1 MISKIKNILSKQDKF
16 KLNFILFLN
25 FLTFFTEF
33 ISLASIPIFVGLIID
48 SSFILD
54 KFENYNFF
62 YFSDLNHIQAIKV
75 FGAIII
81 SIFLIKNILL
91 FILID
96 LTSRFVKKIK
106 LEISSKLLKS
116 YLFAPFAYHLRNN
129 PAVLTR
135 NTTES
140 VEGLSVYLAQTINMF
155 RECLAL
161 LVLFTLLAIV
171 NPVVTVSVTILFL
184 LLSVLYIK
192 IIRPII
198 KNKSERNEDLK
209 VNLIQMI
216 NETFGAIKDI
226 KILNKERDVLKFY
239 NHNREELEKNIFH
252 FTYFERSPRLILEV
266 LSIFF
271 ITISTII
278 LLNLNSN
285 TTTLL
290 TILSLIVISVV
301 RFIPAFNSIITS
313 ITYIRLYTPSINI
326 LLKELSNNKIELLNN
341 YEKKI
346 NSLNINK
353 KNNFISL
360 DNVSFSYPDEEKNI
374 IKKINFEIKEGIKLG
389 ITGETG
395 AGKSTLFHL
404 MLGLLKP
411 DTGNIYF
418 NNKSIYQDLDNWRNK
433 IGYIAQNIYLL
444 DATIEKNISFDFL
457 NEKVDKKRLEFSI
470 EMACLKDKILE
481 LPDGINT
488 KVGNDGIKLSGGEK
502 QRVALA
508 RAIYRNPSI
517 LFMDE
522 STSALDNQTE
532 KKIIDN
538 IKMNLKD
545 KTMIMIA
552 HRTTTI
558 KDCDQIINLKNGV
571 LEN

>member
-1 MISKIKNILSKQDKF
+1 MISKIKNILSKKDKF
-16 KLNFILFLN
+16 KLNFILFINL
-25 FLTFFTEF
+25 LTFFTEF
-33 ISLASIPIFVGLIID
+33 ISLASIPIFVASIID
-48 SSFILD
+48 SSFVIKKL
-54 KFENYNFF
+54 KNYIIF
-62 YFSDLNHIQAIKV
+62 YFSNFDHIELIKV
-75 FGAIII
+75 FGIIMI

-91 FILID
+91 FSLID
-96 LTSRFVKKIK
+96 LTSRFVQKIK
-106 LEISSKLLKS
+106 LEISLRLLKS
-116 YLFAPFAYHLRNN
+116 YLFAPFAYHLKNN
-129 PAVLTR
+129 PAILTR

-140 VEGLSVYLAQTINMF
+140 VEGLSVYLAQTINML

-161 LVLFTLLAIV
+161 FVLFTLLAIV
-171 NPVVTVSVTILFL
+171 NPVVTVSVSILFL

-192 IIRPII
+192 IIRPAI

-239 NHNREELEKNIFH
+239 NHNRQELEENILH
-252 FTYFERSPRLILEV
+252 FTFFEKSPRLILEV
-266 LSIFF
+266 LSILF

-278 LLNLNSN
+278 LLNLSSN
-285 TTTLL
+285 TTTLF

-326 LLKELSNNKIELLNN
+326 LLKELNNKKIELLDNN
-341 YEKKI
+341 HNKI
-346 NSLNINK
+346 INLNIDK

-360 DNVSFSYPDEEKNI
+360 DNVSFSYPEEKKNI
-374 IKKINFEIKEGIKLG
+374 LKEINFEIKEGIKLG
-389 ITGETG
+389 ITGKTG

-411 DTGNIYF
+411 DAGNIYF
-418 NNKSIYQDLDNWRNK
+418 NNKSIYQDLDIWRKK

-470 EMACLKDKILE
+470 EMACLKDKISE
-481 LPDGINT
+481 LPDGIST
-488 KVGNDGIKLSGGEK
+488 QVGNDGIKLSGGEK

-532 KKIIDN
+532 KKIIEN
-538 IKMNLKD
+538 IKMNLKN
-545 KTMIMIA
+545 KTMIIIA
-552 HRTTTI
+552 HRNTTI
-558 KDCDQIINLKNGV
+558 KDCDQVINLKNGV

>member
-1 MISKIKNILSKQDKF
+1 MISKIKNILSREDKL
-16 KLNFILFLN
+16 KLYFILFLN
-25 FLTFFTEF
+25 FFTFFTEF
-33 ISLASIPIFVGLIID
+33 LSLASIPIFVALIID
-48 SSFILD
+48 SSFVLD
-54 KFENYNFF
+54 KLENYNFF
-62 YFSDLNHIQAIKV
+62 YFSNLNHLEIIKV
-75 FGAIII
+75 FGIIII
-81 SIFLIKNILL
+81 SIFLIKNIIL

-106 LEISSKLLKS
+106 LDISSKLLKS
-116 YLFAPFAYHLRNN
+116 YLFAPFDYHLRNN

-140 VEGLSVYLAQTINMF
+140 VEGISVYLAQTINMF

-161 LVLFTLLAIV
+161 LVLFTLLALV
-171 NPVVTVSVTILFL
+171 NPIVTISVTILFL
-184 LLSVLYIK
+184 LLSVLYVK
-192 IIRPII
+192 IIRPTI
-198 KNKSERNEDLK
+198 KDKSERNEDLK
-209 VNLIQMI
+209 VSLIQMI

-226 KILNKERDVLKFY
+226 KILNKEKDVLKFY
-239 NHNREELEKNIFH
+239 NHNRQELERNIFH
-252 FTYFERSPRLILEV
+252 FTYLERSPRLILEV
-266 LSIFF
+266 LSILF

-285 TTTLL
+285 TTTLFSL
-290 TILSLIVISVV
+290 LSLIVISVV

-313 ITYIRLYTPSINI
+313 ITYIRLYTPSVNI
-326 LLKELSNNKIELLNN
+326 LLKELNNENKLLDTHQIKNN
-341 YEKKI
+341 
-346 NSLNINK
+346 NVNINT
-353 KNNFISL
+353 KNNSIAL

-374 IKKINFEIKEGIKLG
+374 LKKINFEIKEGIKLG

-418 NNKSIYQDLDNWRNK
+418 NNKSIYEDLDNWRNK

-488 KVGNDGIKLSGGEK
+488 QVGNDGIKLSGGEK

-552 HRTTTI
+552 HRNTSI

>member
-1 MISKIKNILSKQDKF
+1 MISKIKNILSNQDKF

-33 ISLASIPIFVGLIID
+33 ISIASIPIFVALIID
-48 SSFILD
+48 SSFVLEKLESYSFI
-54 KFENYNFF
+54 
-62 YFSDLNHIQAIKV
+62 YFSNLNHIEIVKI
-75 FGAIII
+75 FGIIII

-91 FILID
+91 FVLID

-106 LEISSKLLKS
+106 LDISSKLLKK
-116 YLFAPFAYHLRNN
+116 YLFASFDYHLKNN
-129 PAVLTR
+129 PALLTR

-140 VEGLSVYLAQTINMF
+140 VEGLSVYLAQTINML

-161 LVLFTLLAIV
+161 LVLFTLLVIV
-171 NPVVTVSVTILFL
+171 NPVVTVSVTTLFF
-184 LLSVLYIK
+184 LLSVLYVK
-192 IIRPII
+192 IFRPII

-226 KILNKERDVLKFY
+226 KILNKEKDVLKFY
-239 NHNREELEKNIFH
+239 NHNRQELERNIFH
-252 FTYFERSPRLILEV
+252 FTYLERSPRLILEV
-266 LSIFF
+266 LSILL

-278 LLNLNSN
+278 LLNLSSN
-285 TTTLL
+285 TTALL
-290 TILSLIVISVV
+290 SLLSLIVISVV

-313 ITYIRLYTPSINI
+313 ITYIRLYTPSVNI
-326 LLKELSNNKIELLNN
+326 LLKELNQNIELLETNQT
-341 YEKKI
+341 KI
-346 NSLNINK
+346 NSLNVNK
-353 KNNFISL
+353 KKDFIYL
-360 DNVSFSYPDEEKNI
+360 NNVSFSYPDEKKDI
-374 IKKINFEIKEGIKLG
+374 LKKINFEIKEGIKLG

-411 DTGNIYF
+411 DTGDIYF
-418 NNKSIYQDLDNWRNK
+418 NNKSIYHDLNNWRNK

-470 EMACLKDKILE
+470 EMACLKNKILE
-481 LPDGINT
+481 LPNGINT
-488 KVGNDGIKLSGGEK
+488 QVGNDGIKLSGGEK

-532 KKIIDN
+532 QKIIDN
-538 IKMNLKD
+538 IKTYLKE

-552 HRTTTI
+552 HRHTTI

>member
-75 FGAIII
+75 FGTIII

>member
-1 MISKIKNILSKQDKF
+1 MISKIKNILSREDKF

-33 ISLASIPIFVGLIID
+33 ISLASIPIFVTLIID
-48 SSFILD
+48 SSFVLD
-54 KFENYNFF
+54 KLENYNFL
-62 YFSDLNHIQAIKV
+62 YFSNLDHLEIIKI
-75 FGAIII
+75 FGIII
-81 SIFLIKNILL
+81 IIIFLIKNIIL

-106 LEISSKLLKS
+106 LDISSKLLKS
-116 YLFAPFAYHLRNN
+116 YLFAPFDYHLRNN

-140 VEGLSVYLAQTINMF
+140 VEGISVYLAQTINMF

-161 LVLFTLLAIV
+161 LVLFSLLVLV
-171 NPVVTVSVTILFL
+171 NPIVTISVTILFL
-184 LLSVLYIK
+184 LLSVLYVK
-192 IIRPII
+192 IIRPTI

-209 VNLIQMI
+209 VSLIQMI

-226 KILNKERDVLKFY
+226 KILNKEKDVLKFY
-239 NHNREELEKNIFH
+239 NYNRKELERNIFH
-252 FTYFERSPRLILEV
+252 FTYLERSPKLILEV

-271 ITISTII
+271 ITISTIV

-285 TTTLL
+285 TTTLFSL
-290 TILSLIVISVV
+290 LSLIIISVV

-313 ITYIRLYTPSINI
+313 ITYIRLYTPSVNI
-326 LLKELSNNKIELLNN
+326 LLKELNNKIKPLDTDLT
-341 YEKKI
+341 KI
-346 NSLNINK
+346 NNININT
-353 KNNFISL
+353 KNNFIAL
-360 DNVSFSYPDEEKNI
+360 DNVSFSYPDKQKNI
-374 IKKINFEIKEGIKLG
+374 LEKINFEIKEGIKLG

-444 DATIEKNISFDFL
+444 DASIEKNISFDFL
-457 NEKVDKKRLEFSI
+457 NEKVNKKRLEFSI

-488 KVGNDGIKLSGGEK
+488 QVGNDGIKLSGGEK

-538 IKMNLKD
+538 IKVFLKE

-552 HRTTTI
+552 HRHTTI
-558 KDCDQIINLKNGV
+558 KDCDQIINLKNGI

>member
-1 MISKIKNILSKQDKF
+1 MISKIKNILSNQDKF

-33 ISLASIPIFVGLIID
+33 ISIASIPIFVVLIID
-48 SSFILD
+48 SSFVLEKLESYSFI
-54 KFENYNFF
+54 
-62 YFSDLNHIQAIKV
+62 YFSNLNHIEIVKI
-75 FGAIII
+75 FGIII
-81 SIFLIKNILL
+81 IGIFLIKNILL
-91 FILID
+91 FVLID

-106 LEISSKLLKS
+106 LDISSKLLKK
-116 YLFAPFAYHLRNN
+116 YLFAPFDYHLKNN
-129 PAVLTR
+129 PALLTR

-140 VEGLSVYLAQTINMF
+140 VEGLSVYLAQTINML

-161 LVLFTLLAIV
+161 LVLFTLLVIV
-171 NPVVTVSVTILFL
+171 NPVVTVSVTTLFF
-184 LLSVLYIK
+184 LLSVLYVK
-192 IIRPII
+192 IFRPII

-226 KILNKERDVLKFY
+226 KILNKEKDVLKFY
-239 NHNREELEKNIFH
+239 NHNRQELERNIFH
-252 FTYFERSPRLILEV
+252 FTYLERSPRLILEV
-266 LSIFF
+266 LSILL

-278 LLNLNSN
+278 LLNLSSN

-290 TILSLIVISVV
+290 SLLSLIVISVV

-313 ITYIRLYTPSINI
+313 ITYIRLYTPSVNI
-326 LLKELSNNKIELLNN
+326 LLKELNQNIELLEANQT
-341 YEKKI
+341 KI
-346 NSLNINK
+346 NSLIVNK
-353 KNNFISL
+353 KKDFIYL
-360 DNVSFSYPDEEKNI
+360 NNVSFSYPDEKKDI
-374 IKKINFEIKEGIKLG
+374 LKKINFEIKEGIKLG

-411 DTGNIYF
+411 DTGDIYF
-418 NNKSIYQDLDNWRNK
+418 NNKSIYHDLNNWRNK

-470 EMACLKDKILE
+470 EMACLKNKILE
-481 LPDGINT
+481 LPNGINT
-488 KVGNDGIKLSGGEK
+488 QVGNDGIKLSGGEK

-532 KKIIDN
+532 QKIIDN
-538 IKMNLKD
+538 IKTYLKE

-552 HRTTTI
+552 HRHTTI

>member
-75 FGAIII
+75 FGTIII

-171 NPVVTVSVTILFL
+171 NPVVTVSVSILFL

>member
-171 NPVVTVSVTILFL
+171 NPVVTVSVSILFL

-444 DATIEKNISFDFL
+444 DTTIEKNISFDFL

>member
-1 MISKIKNILSKQDKF
+1 MISKIKKILSLEDKL

-25 FLTFFTEF
+25 FITFFTEF
-33 ISLASIPIFVGLIID
+33 LSLASIPIFVALIID
-48 SSFILD
+48 SSFVLD
-54 KFENYNFF
+54 KLENYNFF
-62 YFSDLNHIQAIKV
+62 YFSSLDHLEIIKV
-75 FGAIII
+75 FGIII
-81 SIFLIKNILL
+81 ICIFLIKNIIL

-96 LTSRFVKKIK
+96 LTNRFVKKLK
-106 LEISSKLLKS
+106 LDISSKLLKS
-116 YLFAPFAYHLRNN
+116 YLFASFDYHLRNN

-140 VEGLSVYLAQTINMF
+140 VEGISVYLTQTISIF
-155 RECLAL
+155 REGLAL
-161 LVLFTLLAIV
+161 LVLFSLLVLA
-171 NPVVTVSVTILFL
+171 NPVVTISVSILFL
-184 LLSVLYIK
+184 LLSILYVK
-192 IIRPII
+192 KIRPTI
-198 KNKSERNEDLK
+198 KDKSERNEDLK
-209 VNLIQMI
+209 VSLIQMI

-226 KILNKERDVLKFY
+226 KILNKEKDVLKYY
-239 NHNREELEKNIFH
+239 NHNRQELERNIFH
-252 FTYFERSPRLILEV
+252 FAYLEKSPKLILEV
-266 LSIFF
+266 FSIIF

-285 TTTLL
+285 TTTLFSL
-290 TILSLIVISVV
+290 LSLIVISVV

-313 ITYIRLYTPSINI
+313 ITYIRLYAPSVNI
-326 LLKELSNNKIELLNN
+326 LLKELNNEIKLLDSQKIKNN
-341 YEKKI
+341 
-346 NSLNINK
+346 NVNINTN
-353 KNNFISL
+353 NNFIAL
-360 DNVSFSYPDEEKNI
+360 DNISFSYPEEEKNI
-374 IKKINFEIKEGIKLG
+374 LKKINFEIKEGIKLG

-418 NNKSIYQDLDNWRNK
+418 NNRSIYHDLNNWRSK

-444 DATIEKNISFDFL
+444 DASIEKNISFDFL
-457 NEKVDKKRLEFSI
+457 NEKVNKKRLEFSI

-488 KVGNDGIKLSGGEK
+488 QVGNDGIKLSGGEK

-538 IKMNLKD
+538 IKIHLKE

-552 HRTTTI
+552 HRHTTI
-558 KDCDQIINLKNGV
+558 KDCDQIINLKNGM

>member
-75 FGAIII
+75 FGTIII

-418 NNKSIYQDLDNWRNK
+418 NSKSIYQDLDNWRSK

>member
-1 MISKIKNILSKQDKF
+1 MISEIKQILSKDDNL

-33 ISLASIPIFVGLIID
+33 ISLASIPIFVALIID
-48 SSFILD
+48 HSTVLD
-54 KFENYNFF
+54 KLENYNFF
-62 YFSDLNHIQAIKV
+62 YFSNLAHIEIIKV
-75 FGAIII
+75 SGTIII
-81 SIFLIKNILL
+81 TIFLIKNILL

-96 LTSRFVKKIK
+96 LTSRFIKKIK

-116 YLFAPFAYHLRNN
+116 YLFAPFDYHLKNN
-129 PAVLTR
+129 PAILTR
-135 NTTES
+135 NSTES
-140 VEGLSVYLAQTINMF
+140 VEGLSVYLTQKINMY
-155 RECLAL
+155 RELLAL
-161 LVLFTLLAIV
+161 FVIFILLVIANPLVTL
-171 NPVVTVSVTILFL
+171 SVTIIFFL
-184 LLSVLYIK
+184 LSFLYVK
-192 IIRPII
+192 IIRPTI

-209 VNLIQMI
+209 VKLIQMI

-226 KILNKERDVLKFY
+226 KILKKEKDVLKFY
-239 NHNREELEKNIFH
+239 NYNRQELERNIFH
-252 FTYFERSPRLILEV
+252 FTYLEKSPRLILET
-266 LSIFF
+266 LSILF

-278 LLNLNSN
+278 ALNLNSN
-285 TTTLL
+285 ITALL
-290 TILSLIVISVV
+290 MALSLIVISVV

-313 ITYIRLYTPSINI
+313 ITYIRLYTPSVNI
-326 LLKELSNNKIELLNN
+326 LLKELNNNKIELLKENKKEINN
-341 YEKKI
+341 
-346 NSLNINK
+346 LNINR
-353 KNNFISL
+353 KNDFISL
-360 DNVSFSYPDEEKNI
+360 DNVSFSYPNEKKNI
-374 IKKINFEIKEGIKLG
+374 LKKINFEIKEGIKLG

-418 NNKSIYQDLDNWRNK
+418 NSKSIYQDLDNWRSK

-444 DATIEKNISFDFL
+444 DTTIEKNITFDFL
-457 NEKVDKKRLEFSI
+457 NETVDKKRLEFSI
-470 EMACLKDKILE
+470 EMASLKNKILE
-481 LPDGINT
+481 LPDGVNT

-522 STSALDNQTE
+522 STSALDNETE

-538 IKMNLKD
+538 IKMNLKE

-552 HRTTTI
+552 HRSTTI

>member
-1 MISKIKNILSKQDKF
+1 
-16 KLNFILFLN
+16 
-25 FLTFFTEF
+25 
-33 ISLASIPIFVGLIID
+33 
-48 SSFILD
+48 
-54 KFENYNFF
+54 
-62 YFSDLNHIQAIKV
+62 
-75 FGAIII
+75 
-81 SIFLIKNILL
+81 
-91 FILID
+91 
-96 LTSRFVKKIK
+96 
-106 LEISSKLLKS
+106 
-116 YLFAPFAYHLRNN
+116 
-129 PAVLTR
+129 
-135 NTTES
+135 
-140 VEGLSVYLAQTINMF
+140 MF

-161 LVLFTLLAIV
+161 LVLFSLLALV
-171 NPVVTVSVTILFL
+171 NPIVTISVTILFL
-184 LLSVLYIK
+184 LLSVLYVK
-192 IIRPII
+192 IIRPTI

-209 VNLIQMI
+209 VSLIQMI

-226 KILNKERDVLKFY
+226 KILNKEKDVLKFY
-239 NHNREELEKNIFH
+239 NYNRKELERNIFH
-252 FTYFERSPRLILEV
+252 FTYLERSPKLILEV

-271 ITISTII
+271 ITISTIV

-285 TTTLL
+285 TTTLFSL
-290 TILSLIVISVV
+290 LSLIIISVV

-313 ITYIRLYTPSINI
+313 ITYIRLYTPSVNI
-326 LLKELSNNKIELLNN
+326 LLKELNNKIKPLDTDLT
-341 YEKKI
+341 KI
-346 NSLNINK
+346 NNININT
-353 KNNFISL
+353 KNNFIAL
-360 DNVSFSYPDEEKNI
+360 DNVSFSYPDKQKNI
-374 IKKINFEIKEGIKLG
+374 LEKINFEIKEGIKLG

-444 DATIEKNISFDFL
+444 DASIEKNISFDFL
-457 NEKVDKKRLEFSI
+457 NEKVNKKRLEFSI

-488 KVGNDGIKLSGGEK
+488 QVGNDGIKLSGGEK

-538 IKMNLKD
+538 IKVYLKE

-552 HRTTTI
+552 HRHTTI
-558 KDCDQIINLKNGV
+558 KDCDQIINLKNGI

>member
-1 MISKIKNILSKQDKF
+1 MISKIKNILSNQDKF

-33 ISLASIPIFVGLIID
+33 ISIASIPIFVTLIID
-48 SSFILD
+48 SSFVLE
-54 KFENYNFF
+54 KLENYNFF
-62 YFSDLNHIQAIKV
+62 YFSNLDHIEIIKI
-75 FGAIII
+75 FGIIII

-116 YLFAPFAYHLRNN
+116 YLFAPFDYHLKNN

-155 RECLAL
+155 RECSAL

-171 NPVVTVSVTILFL
+171 NPVVTVSVTVIFL
-184 LLSVLYIK
+184 LLSGLYVK
-192 IIRPII
+192 IIRPTI
-198 KNKSERNEDLK
+198 KDKSERNEDLK

-226 KILNKERDVLKFY
+226 KILNKENDVLKFY
-239 NHNREELEKNIFH
+239 NHNRQELERNIFH
-252 FTYFERSPRLILEV
+252 FTYLERSPRLILEV
-266 LSIFF
+266 LSILF

-285 TTTLL
+285 TTTLFSL
-290 TILSLIVISVV
+290 LSLIAISVV

-313 ITYIRLYTPSINI
+313 ITYIRLYTPSVNI
-326 LLKELSNNKIELLNN
+326 LLKELNNKVELLDNN
-341 YEKKI
+341 QKKV

-360 DNVSFSYPDEEKNI
+360 DNVSFSYPDEKKNI
-374 IKKINFEIKEGIKLG
+374 LKKINFEIKEGIQLG

-418 NNKSIYQDLDNWRNK
+418 NNKSIYYDLDNWRNK

-457 NEKVDKKRLEFSI
+457 NKKVDKKRLEFSI

-522 STSALDNQTE
+522 STSALDNETE

-538 IKMNLKD
+538 IKMNLKE

-552 HRTTTI
+552 HRNTTT

>member
-1 MISKIKNILSKQDKF
+1 MISKIINILSKRDKF

-33 ISLASIPIFVGLIID
+33 ASLASIPIFVGLIID
-48 SSFILD
+48 PSFILG

-62 YFSDLNHIQAIKV
+62 YFSNLGHTEIIKF
-75 FGAIII
+75 FGIIII
-81 SIFLIKNILL
+81 SIFLIKNILM

-96 LTSRFVKKIK
+96 FTSRFIKKIK
-106 LEISSKLLKS
+106 LEISSKLFKS
-116 YLFAPFAYHLRNN
+116 YLFAPFDYHLKNN

-140 VEGLSVYLAQTINMF
+140 VDGICMYLAQAINMF

-161 LVLFTLLAIV
+161 LVLFTLLALV
-171 NPVVTVSVTILFL
+171 NPVVTISVTILFL
-184 LLSVLYIK
+184 LLSVLYVK
-192 IIRPII
+192 IIRPTI

-209 VNLIQMI
+209 VSLIQMI

-226 KILNKERDVLKFY
+226 KILNKEKDVLKFY
-239 NHNREELEKNIFH
+239 NHNRQELERNIFL
-252 FTYFERSPRLILEV
+252 FTYLERSPRLILEV
-266 LSIFF
+266 LSILF

-285 TTTLL
+285 TITLFSL
-290 TILSLIVISVV
+290 LSLIVISVV
-301 RFIPAFNSIITS
+301 RFIPAFNSIIIS
-313 ITYIRLYTPSINI
+313 ITYIRLYTPSVNI
-326 LLKELSNNKIELLNN
+326 ILKELNNEIKLLDTHQIKNN
-341 YEKKI
+341 
-346 NSLNINK
+346 NVNINT
-353 KNNFISL
+353 KNNSIAV

-374 IKKINFEIKEGIKLG
+374 LKKINFEIKEGIKLG

-481 LPDGINT
+481 LPNGINT
-488 KVGNDGIKLSGGEK
+488 QVGNDGIKLSGGEK

-517 LFMDE
+517 LLMDE

-538 IKMNLKD
+538 IKMNLKE

-552 HRTTTI
+552 HRNTTI

>member
-1 MISKIKNILSKQDKF
+1 MISKIKNILSKRDKF

-33 ISLASIPIFVGLIID
+33 ASLASIPIFVGLVID

-54 KFENYNFF
+54 KLENYNFF
-62 YFSDLNHIQAIKV
+62 YFSNLGHTEIIKV
-75 FGAIII
+75 FGIII
-81 SIFLIKNILL
+81 VSIFLIKNILL

-96 LTSRFVKKIK
+96 FTSRFIKKIK

-116 YLFAPFAYHLRNN
+116 YLFAPFDYHLKNN

-140 VEGLSVYLAQTINMF
+140 VEGSSVYLVQTINMF

-161 LVLFTLLAIV
+161 LVLFTLLALV
-171 NPVVTVSVTILFL
+171 NPVVTISVTILFL
-184 LLSVLYIK
+184 LLSVLYVK
-192 IIRPII
+192 IIRPTI
-198 KNKSERNEDLK
+198 KDKSERNEDLK
-209 VNLIQMI
+209 VSLIQMI

-226 KILNKERDVLKFY
+226 KILNKEKDVLKFY
-239 NHNREELEKNIFH
+239 NHNRQELERNIFH

-266 LSIFF
+266 LSILF

-278 LLNLNSN
+278 LLNLNNNAATQLS
-285 TTTLL
+285 
-290 TILSLIVISVV
+290 ILSLIVISVV

-326 LLKELSNNKIELLNN
+326 LLKELNNNKIELLH
-341 YEKKI
+341 YDEKKI
-346 NSLNINK
+346 NNLSINK
-353 KNNFISL
+353 KDNFIFL
-360 DNVSFSYPDEEKNI
+360 DNVSFSYPGEKKNI
-374 IKKINFEIKEGIKLG
+374 LKKINFEIKKGIKLG

-418 NNKSIYQDLDNWRNK
+418 NNKSIYQDLGNWRNK

-470 EMACLKDKILE
+470 EMACLKEKILE

-488 KVGNDGIKLSGGEK
+488 QVGNDGIKLSGGEK

-508 RAIYRNPSI
+508 RAIYRNPRI

-538 IKMNLKD
+538 IKMNLKE
-545 KTMIMIA
+545 KTMIIIA
-552 HRTTTI
+552 HRNTTI

>member
-1 MISKIKNILSKQDKF
+1 MISKIKNILSREDKF

-33 ISLASIPIFVGLIID
+33 ISLASIPIFVTLIID
-48 SSFILD
+48 SSFVLD
-54 KFENYNFF
+54 KLENYNFL
-62 YFSDLNHIQAIKV
+62 YFSNLDHLEIIKI
-75 FGAIII
+75 FGIII
-81 SIFLIKNILL
+81 IIIFLIKNIIL

-106 LEISSKLLKS
+106 LDISSKLLKS
-116 YLFAPFAYHLRNN
+116 YLFAPFDYHLRNN

-140 VEGLSVYLAQTINMF
+140 VEGISVYLAQTINMF

-161 LVLFTLLAIV
+161 LVLFSLLALV
-171 NPVVTVSVTILFL
+171 NPIVTISVTILFL
-184 LLSVLYIK
+184 LLSVLYVK
-192 IIRPII
+192 IIRPTI

-209 VNLIQMI
+209 VSLIQMI

-226 KILNKERDVLKFY
+226 KILNKEKDVLKFY
-239 NHNREELEKNIFH
+239 NYNRKELERNIFH
-252 FTYFERSPRLILEV
+252 FTYLERSPKLILEV

-271 ITISTII
+271 ITISTIV

-285 TTTLL
+285 TTTLFSL
-290 TILSLIVISVV
+290 LSLIIISVV

-313 ITYIRLYTPSINI
+313 ITYIRLYTPSVNI
-326 LLKELSNNKIELLNN
+326 LLKELNNKIKPLDTDLT
-341 YEKKI
+341 KI
-346 NSLNINK
+346 NNININT
-353 KNNFISL
+353 KNNFIAL
-360 DNVSFSYPDEEKNI
+360 DNVSFSYPDKQKNI
-374 IKKINFEIKEGIKLG
+374 LEKINFEIKEGIKLG

-444 DATIEKNISFDFL
+444 DASIEKNISFDFL
-457 NEKVDKKRLEFSI
+457 NEKVNKKRLEFSI

-488 KVGNDGIKLSGGEK
+488 QVGNDGIKLSGGEK

-538 IKMNLKD
+538 IKVFLKE

-552 HRTTTI
+552 HRHTTI
-558 KDCDQIINLKNGV
+558 KDCDQIINLKNGI